1 MSGETAKAP
10 PSLAALSEA
19 RQLLVMLDDRTS
31 LRKQLDKLAAGA
43 AEYRAAVANAEKA
56 MAAANAAKA
65 ESGRLLTRIAEA
77 KAALE
82 KEGQAHRARVEALR
96 GRERE
101 LKAREDELKPK
112 WEALRREALALQ
124 GRASEMAA
132 SATAFARDL
141 ES

>member
-1 MSGETAKAP
+1 MIGGTAKAP

-19 RQLLVMLDDRTS
+19 RQLLAMLDDHS
-31 LRKQLDKLAAGA
+31 ALRKQLDKLAKSA
-43 AEYRAAVANAEKA
+43 AECRLAAAEAEKA
-56 MAAANAAKA
+56 INAAKA
-65 ESGRLLTRIAEA
+65 SKAESERALAAIADS

-82 KEGQAHRARVEALR
+82 RDRAAHAAEVGALR
-96 GRERE
+96 RRERE
-101 LKAREDELKPK
+101 LEAREKDLKPK

-132 SATAFARDL
+132 SAVAFAKDL